1 MQGRKR
7 LRDAIFSPGGPSA
20 NDLARLRA
28 LGRRVFVVY
37 RMHEGDRAGA
47 RERFNAHSE
56 VFRGEFA
63 TGEIAVWEL
72 TLD

>member
-1 MQGRKR
+1 
-7 LRDAIFSPGGPSA
+7 
-20 NDLARLRA
+20 
-28 LGRRVFVVY
+28 
-37 RMHEGDRAGA
+37 MHEGDRAGA